1 MDNNEN
7 QHIDKQF
14 INLEQLIA
22 SKNKKLLRVLPKF
35 VLNRFKKLVHLDE
48 INDAVYRYRD
58 CKGAAFT
65 DSVIHKEFNIKLEI
79 ENPENI
85 PYNDRALIVANHP
98 IGSIDGMALIS
109 IMGQK
114 RSDILFP
121 VNDLLCALPGLKGVF
136 VPINKYGKNSSN
148 HDVLNDAFKGDSIVM
163 YFPAGTESKYID
175 GVLQDFPWKKTFVKK
190 AIEFERNVTPV
201 YIEGMNSKR
210 FYRFSKIRR
219 FFGIKFDL
227 EMILLP
233 DEMFKYRNKTIKLTF
248 GKPVPY
254 SVFDKSKTHLEWA
267 QSVRAHVYKLKDNPQ
282 ADFVP

>member
-22 SKNKKLLRVLPKF
+22 SKNKKLLRILPKF

-85 PYNDRALIVANHP
+85 PYDDRALIVANHP

-121 VNDLLCALPGLKGVF
+121 VNDLLCALINAGFNKLSMVNKSSSLIWNFTCIYSFKIVESRKIFGLEYC
-136 VPINKYGKNSSN
+136 ITTSS
-148 HDVLNDAFKGDSIVM
+148 
-163 YFPAGTESKYID
+163 
-175 GVLQDFPWKKTFVKK
+175 
-190 AIEFERNVTPV
+190 
-201 YIEGMNSKR
+201 
-210 FYRFSKIRR
+210 
-219 FFGIKFDL
+219 
-227 EMILLP
+227 
-233 DEMFKYRNKTIKLTF
+233 
-248 GKPVPY
+248 
-254 SVFDKSKTHLEWA
+254 
-267 QSVRAHVYKLKDNPQ
+267 
-282 ADFVP
+282 